1 MRGWLCGAAGFAVRL
16 SYLAKSETRFRH
28 SLRMGYMEDN
38 FLRDVTGDRETDP
51 YVDVEPLG
59 GVIVR

>member
-1 MRGWLCGAAGFAVRL
+1 MRL

-51 YVDVEPLG
+51 YADVEPLG
-59 GVIVR
+59 RGGVCISLNSVDP